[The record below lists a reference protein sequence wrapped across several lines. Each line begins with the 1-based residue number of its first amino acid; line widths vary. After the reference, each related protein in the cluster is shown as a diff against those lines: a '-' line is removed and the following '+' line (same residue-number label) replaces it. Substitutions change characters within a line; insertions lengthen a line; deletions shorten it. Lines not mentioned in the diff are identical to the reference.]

1 MVFRPL
7 FVWSLELFVWPEK
20 YDYRLI
26 LFRTDSTLPPSF
38 LFRTRICILG
48 FLLLGPLKLFLFFK
62 VFGILGGAVLLCE
75 SLV

>member
-1 MVFRPL
+1 MVFRLL

-48 FLLLGPLKLFLFFK
+48 FLLLGALKLFLFFK

>member
-1 MVFRPL
+1 MVFRFL

-26 LFRTDSTLPPSF
+26 LFRTDSTLPASF

-48 FLLLGPLKLFLFFK
+48 FLLLGALKLFLFFK

>member
-1 MVFRPL
+1 MVFRFL

-20 YDYRLI
+20 YDYSLI

-48 FLLLGPLKLFLFFK
+48 FLLLGALKLFLFFK